1 LIPTADDGIVV
12 PGSRERVVM
21 MRRVQ
26 INMKGEDLG
35 RRIGQAI
42 AECEGKVA
50 RLDDRITARE
60 GNQPFDVRPE
70 DRLDSLGELETTHQQ
85 LRDRVTQLT
94 LLKDSLIPN
103 ETYAL
108 NKADLRYAGLISERA
123 SGPLDFSD
131 GHWGECGSG
140 IPIEGLKLTFSGE
153 ELRTL
158 LEERRQAHEA
168 KAARWRHELTRG
180 PEDQTEDKP
189 LLPDQMCENEALEEE
204 WQAEVL
210 DFIRDHIEA
219 EEVYRLGKGDL
230 EFGDLLPEKPGWMK
244 QAEYEERTALA
255 FGLERIAKKL

>member
-1 LIPTADDGIVV
+1 
-12 PGSRERVVM
+12 M

-26 INMKGEDLG
+26 INMKAEDLG

-50 RLDDRITARE
+50 KLDDRIKARE
-60 GNQPFDVRPE
+60 GDQPFDVRPE
-70 DRLDSLGELETTHQQ
+70 DGFDSRQELEMKRQQ

-94 LLKDSLIPN
+94 LLKDSLIAN

-108 NKADLRYAGLISERA
+108 SKADLRYAGLISEKA
-123 SGPLDFSD
+123 PGPPDFTD
-131 GHWGECGSG
+131 GHWVDCGSG
-140 IPIEGLKLTFSGE
+140 IPIEGLKLTFQGE

-168 KAARWRHELTRG
+168 QAARWRHELTRG
-180 PEDQTEDKP
+180 PEGQTEAEP

-219 EEVYRLGKGDL
+219 EEVYRLGKSDL

>member
-1 LIPTADDGIVV
+1 
-12 PGSRERVVM
+12 M

-26 INMKGEDLG
+26 ITMKAEDLG
-35 RRIGQAI
+35 RRIAEAI
-42 AECEGKVA
+42 SECEGKLA
-50 RLDDRITARE
+50 K
-60 GNQPFDVRPE
+60 PE
-70 DRLDSLGELETTHQQ
+70 DGFNSLEELETKRQR

-94 LLKDSLIPN
+94 LLKDSLMAN

-108 NKADLRYAGLISERA
+108 SKADLRYAGLISEK
-123 SGPLDFSD
+123 SPDPPDFSD
-131 GHWGECGSG
+131 GNWIDCGSG
-140 IPIEGLKLTFSGE
+140 IPIEGLKLAFPGE

-158 LEERRQAHEA
+158 LEERQQAHET

-180 PEDQTEDKP
+180 PEDQTEDKT

-210 DFIRDHIEA
+210 AFIRDHIEP
-219 EEVYRLGKGDL
+219 EELYRLGKGDL